1 VEICGDKVVI
11 SRKIHVKMRLSS
23 FQKNLNALLTENKLA
38 DNVAIHIRS
47 SLNEKIWVK
56 RHTCGDIVC
65 ESLSYPMFTTS
76 SQAILNELNLYFES
90 DIPIRVFTA
99 VIGHYEVA

>member
-1 VEICGDKVVI
+1 
-11 SRKIHVKMRLSS
+11 MRLNS
-23 FQKNLNALLTENKLA
+23 FQKTLNALLVENKLA
-38 DNVAIHIRS
+38 DNVAIHIQS
-47 SLNEKIWVK
+47 SMNEKIWAT

-65 ESLSYPMFTTS
+65 EALSYPMFTTS
-76 SQAILNELNLYFES
+76 SQAILNELNLYIKS